1 MRKLLNDN
9 KGNIGTIIM
18 AVATAITIAVSILI
32 VYSIMAGMGSQTA
45 LNTQVSRN
53 IGWGFAPNNSRPVSN
68 ATESLISGLGTF
80 FTLSPIYIVVLVAVA
95 IIGAVMGIMVIN
107 KR

>member
-1 MRKLLNDN
+1 MRKLLNN
-9 KGNIGTIIM
+9 NHGNIGTIIM

-32 VYSIMAGMGSQTA
+32 IYSVLGGMNVTSIDNSLRTA
-45 LNTQVSRN
+45 TGGAATQ
-53 IGWGFAPNNSRPVSN
+53 RPAAN
-68 ATESLISGLGTF
+68 ATLALVSGLGTF

-95 IIGAVMGIMVIN
+95 IIGAVMGIMVIQ

>member
-18 AVATAITIAVSILI
+18 AVATAITIAISILI
-32 VYSIMAGMGSQTA
+32 CYQIIGSMNNRAIDANMRTA
-45 LNTQVSRN
+45 LGSTNLNTQP
-53 IGWGFAPNNSRPVSN
+53 AAN
-68 ATESLISGLGTF
+68 ATGYLVQGLGTF

-95 IIGAVMGIMVIN
+95 IIGAVMGIMVV
-107 KR
+107 RRR